1 MAAHNYTSI
10 CEDEFNVRFDIE
22 PYSSTSDSLQA
33 TYRSWEA
40 MLSFT
45 RKLAISYGL
54 TEADWYRF
62 LWTSFEG
69 DDGIIYLTNGTR
81 FVNRLDF
88 WFSKKPW
95 GIGDKK
101 IDDKIHIEVTWN

>member
-1 MAAHNYTSI
+1 MKTHEYSYI
-10 CEDEFNVRFDIE
+10 SEDEFNARFEIE
-22 PYSSTSDSLQA
+22 PYNSTSDSLQA
-33 TYRSWEA
+33 DHNSWDT
-40 MLSFT
+40 MVRFT
-45 RKLAISYGL
+45 RRLAILYSL
-54 TEADWYRF
+54 TEDDWYRF